1 MRVRDEARVNQMQ
14 PIHLVSVLVLLA
26 LIVTFGAGTLYTIL
40 ETKRVR
46 AAHPPAGQFISVEG
60 TRLHYV
66 EQGRGRP
73 VLLLHGNAGFVQDWS
88 AVVPKLA
95 AHYRVFA
102 FDRPGHGASSR
113 GSSRHVTPDVQARLI
128 NAALKRL
135 TVQCP
140 IIVGFSW
147 GGGLSL
153 IYALQYPAE
162 TCGLVLI
169 TPRAFPDEATRS
181 LAYQFGRTPL
191 LGDIFRYSVMLPIA
205 RRIIRDRLAAGY
217 APDPPLPEHI
227 AAASD
232 MWSRP
237 GQAEATVWDSR
248 NLDEALRSYSVRY
261 HEITTPVLIVVGD
274 HDRPDRES
282 VPLSKKIPG
291 AELVL
296 IPRTGHLVPQVRPE
310 AVITA
315 IEAVAARSSAA
326 RGPNGTLKA
335 PAER

>member
-1 MRVRDEARVNQMQ
+1 MR
-14 PIHLVSVLVLLA
+14 PIHLASVLLLLA

-46 AAHPPAGQFISVEG
+46 TAHPATGQFISVEG

-66 EQGRGRP
+66 EQGKGVP

-88 AVVPKLA
+88 AVVPRLA
-95 AHYRVFA
+95 THYRVFA
-102 FDRPGHGASSR
+102 FDRPGHGGSSR
-113 GSSRHVTPDVQARLI
+113 SSARHVTPDVQARLI
-128 NAALKRL
+128 HAALERL
-135 TVQCP
+135 NVECP
-140 IIVGFSW
+140 IVVGFSW

-153 IYALQYPAE
+153 IYALQYPGE

-169 TPRAFPDEATRS
+169 TPRAFPDEGTRS
-181 LAYQFGRTPL
+181 LAYQLGRTPI
-191 LGDIFRYSVMLPIA
+191 LGDIFRHSVMLPIA
-205 RRIIRDRLAAGY
+205 RRIIRNRLASGY
-217 APDPPLPEHI
+217 APDPALREHV

-232 MWSRP
+232 VWSRP
-237 GQAEATVWDSR
+237 SQAEATVWDSR
-248 NLDEALRSYSVRY
+248 NLNEALRSYSLRY
-261 HEITTPVLIVVGD
+261 HEITSPVVIVVGD

-282 VPLSKKIPG
+282 IPLSKKIPG

-296 IPRTGHLVPQVRPE
+296 IPRTGHLIPHVRPQ

-315 IEAVAARSSAA
+315 IDGVVARSPVA
-326 RGPNGTLKA
+326 RGPNGALKA

>member
-1 MRVRDEARVNQMQ
+1 MR
-14 PIHLVSVLVLLA
+14 PIRLVTMLVLLT
-26 LIVTFGAGTLYTIL
+26 LIVTLGTGMLYTIL

-46 AAHPPAGQFISVEG
+46 VAHPPAGRFISVEG

-113 GSSRHVTPDVQARLI
+113 ASARHVTPDVQARLI
-128 NAALKRL
+128 HAALKRL
-135 TVQCP
+135 TDQCP
-140 IIVGFSW
+140 IVVGFSW

-181 LAYQFGRTPL
+181 FAYQLGRTPV
-191 LGDIFRYSVMLPIA
+191 LGNIFRYSVMLPIA
-205 RRIIRDRLAAGY
+205 RRIIRGRLTAGY
-217 APDPPLPEHI
+217 TPDAPLREHV

-261 HEITTPVLIVVGD
+261 HGITGPVVTVVGD
-274 HDRPDRES
+274 HDRPDREAI
-282 VPLSKKIPG
+282 PLSKKIPG

-296 IPRTGHLVPQVRPE
+296 LPRTGHLVPHVRPQ

-315 IEAVAARSSAA
+315 IDAVAERSPGP
-326 RGPNGTLKA
+326 RGPN
-335 PAER
+335 PALSTPVER

>member
-1 MRVRDEARVNQMQ
+1 MR
-14 PIHLVSVLVLLA
+14 PIYLVSVLFLLT

-40 ETKRVR
+40 EIKRVR
-46 AAHPPAGQFISVEG
+46 AAHIPTGQFISVEG

-66 EQGRGRP
+66 EQGNGRP

-95 AHYRVFA
+95 AHYRVLA

-113 GSSRHVTPDVQARLI
+113 PSARHTTPDVQARLI
-128 NAALKRL
+128 HAALERL
-135 TVQCP
+135 NAECP
-140 IIVGFSW
+140 IVVGFSW

-153 IYALQYPAE
+153 IYALQYPGE

-169 TPRAFPDEATRS
+169 TPRAFPDGATRS
-181 LAYQFGRTPL
+181 LAYQLGRTPV
-191 LGDIFRYSVMLPIA
+191 LGDMFRHSVMLPIA

-217 APDPPLPEHI
+217 APDAPLREHV

-248 NLDEALRSYSVRY
+248 NLDDALRFYSLRY
-261 HEITTPVLIVVGD
+261 HEIAGPVVIVVGD

-282 VPLSKKIPG
+282 IPLAKKIPG

-296 IPRTGHLVPQVRPE
+296 LPRTGHLVPHVRPQ

-315 IEAVAARSSAA
+315 IDAVAARSPAA
-326 RGPNGTLKA
+326 RAPNDTLKS